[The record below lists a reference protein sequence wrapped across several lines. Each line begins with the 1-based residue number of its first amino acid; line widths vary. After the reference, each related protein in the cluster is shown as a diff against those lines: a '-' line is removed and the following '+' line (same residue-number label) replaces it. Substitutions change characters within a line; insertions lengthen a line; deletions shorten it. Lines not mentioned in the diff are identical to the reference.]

1 MEKVSLSVNSA
12 SNILCGIAGESHI
25 ENWGRNY
32 GRCSIQLTLC
42 PSTMYKSHLET
53 TVVSSS
59 VYLWWKLLEHLLEIE
74 AGGSNSLSQD
84 VDCLMG
90 SYMPPC
96 PPWTDWYNCFHFFLY
111 VPSAKTSESNLSD
124 KQEGSNYVFQ
134 FIFCSFTIM
143 DIPYMLKYLGM
154 ITILWHLVTLA
165 KCRTAKTTYIC
176 KF

>member
-1 MEKVSLSVNSA
+1 MWEKFESNVLFWAISNLEKKRWQITTQGRHLAPFFGDLSQSEKNSKIKPPLA
-12 SNILCGIAGESHI
+12 RGQKEEG
-25 ENWGRNY
+25 
-32 GRCSIQLTLC
+32 QT
-42 PSTMYKSHLET
+42 
-53 TVVSSS
+53 
-59 VYLWWKLLEHLLEIE
+59 
-74 AGGSNSLSQD
+74 LSQD

-165 KCRTAKTTYIC
+165 KRRTANITC